1 MTPEQ
6 LRTAEA
12 AIAMQAARFALR
24 GAQRP
29 ALAKTPQLRLQPG
42 FAPVLARAQA
52 ALAQLEAGSDEPVA
66 WQIARRCEEVTQ
78 SPEASAAV
86 S

>member
-29 ALAKTPQLRLQPG
+29 ALAKVPQSRFQPG
-42 FAPVLARAQA
+42 FAPVLTRAQA
-52 ALAQLEAGSDEPVA
+52 ALAQLEAS
-66 WQIARRCEEVTQ
+66 REEVTQ

>member
-1 MTPEQ
+1 MASEHSIQ
-6 LRTAEA
+6 A

-24 GAQRP
+24 GTQRP
-29 ALAKTPQLRLQPG
+29 ALATTPPPKFQPG

-78 SPEASAAV
+78 STEASAAV